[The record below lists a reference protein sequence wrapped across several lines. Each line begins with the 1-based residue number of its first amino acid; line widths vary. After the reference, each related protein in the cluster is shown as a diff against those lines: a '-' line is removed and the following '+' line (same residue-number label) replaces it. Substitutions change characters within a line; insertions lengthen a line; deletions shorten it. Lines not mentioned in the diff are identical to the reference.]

1 MRFLL
6 LAAALSLAAAEPPR
20 PSVKLTSRDGAF
32 RVRARFLVDAVPS
45 LAWSVL
51 TDYDDLPRFVPSL
64 LESRVVRRSPDGAIV
79 EQRGRARLL
88 FFSHRFSLRLAVTE
102 KPPGRID
109 FRDLGGGLF
118 ERYEGAWT
126 VSASSRPC
134 AVSYEVFARFKPSL
148 IPRALARRMLLR
160 SIQSQLSHVQ
170 AEIVRRQM
178 LSSKGARGGSHDQG
192 HP

>member
-1 MRFLL
+1 
-6 LAAALSLAAAEPPR
+6 
-20 PSVKLTSRDGAF
+20 
-32 RVRARFLVDAVPS
+32 
-45 LAWSVL
+45 
-51 TDYDDLPRFVPSL
+51 
-64 LESRVVRRSPDGAIV
+64 
-79 EQRGRARLL
+79 
-88 FFSHRFSLRLAVTE
+88 RFSLRLAVTE